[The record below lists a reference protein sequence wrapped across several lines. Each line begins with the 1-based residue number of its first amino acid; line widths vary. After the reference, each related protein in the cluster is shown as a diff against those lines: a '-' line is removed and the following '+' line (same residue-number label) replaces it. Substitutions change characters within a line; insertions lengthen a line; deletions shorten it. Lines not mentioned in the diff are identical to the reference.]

1 MTYFRL
7 KYTLKGIVLLI
18 GGIAFIAAEVSSQG
32 FLWGALYSGIWGI
45 LAPFVLIFLG
55 AALIYLGISGKEKN
69 RKPKNPQGIV
79 ARATQQSL
87 LDSEES
93 WT

>member
-7 KYTLKGIVLLI
+7 KYTLIGIVLLM
-18 GGIAFIAAEVSSQG
+18 GGIAFLAVELTNQG

-55 AALIYLGISGKEKN
+55 AALVYLGFSTKEKH
-69 RKPKNPQGIV
+69 RKPNKL
-79 ARATQQSL
+79 QQK
-87 LDSEES
+87 
-93 WT
+93 